1 MNVKVI
7 FAVLVVAPVPFVT
20 TIVEDVP
27 ATFVT
32 LSIVKAAPVVAPTML
47 YIITVPI
54 AAIDVL
60 LITNDCV
67 APAAMLTPL
76 KVTWPD
82 LPLAVCGDAPAATTT
97 GAVFIPPVS
106 VDNPDTASVVNAP
119 AAGVVVPIAGGDAN
133 KAATEAEVVI

>member
-67 APAAMLTPL
+67 APATILTPL
-76 KVTWPD
+76 KEPGLIFRWP
-82 LPLAVCGDAPAATTT
+82 
-97 GAVFIPPVS
+97 F
-106 VDNPDTASVVNAP
+106 VVMHLLQLLQ
-119 AAGVVVPIAGGDAN
+119 
-133 KAATEAEVVI
+133 ERYLFRL